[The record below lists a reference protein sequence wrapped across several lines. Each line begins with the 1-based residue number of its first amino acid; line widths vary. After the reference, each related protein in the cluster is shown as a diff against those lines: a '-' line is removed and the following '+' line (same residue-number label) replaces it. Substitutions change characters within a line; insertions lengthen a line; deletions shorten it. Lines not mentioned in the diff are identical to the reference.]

1 MRPLILL
8 CVVTGAGLVYLMSQA
23 TSNTALFTQNYPA
36 LLGLGGLLSLGLMLL
51 IGYQLVV
58 LRRKLKERVFGSKLT
73 LRLMVVFALM
83 ALVPGGLVYAI
94 SFQFLQS
101 SIESWFDV
109 RMDKALEGGLNLA
122 RSTLD
127 SSLRELG
134 QKAEGMAQS
143 LATAQAVEPAT
154 LSRLREQYG
163 VEEATLFNQRGT
175 P

>member
-1 MRPLILL
+1 
-8 CVVTGAGLVYLMSQA
+8 
-23 TSNTALFTQNYPA
+23 
-36 LLGLGGLLSLGLMLL
+36 MLL

-127 SSLRELG
+127 SSLAR
-134 QKAEGMAQS
+134 ARPEGRGHGPVARHRRRPS
-143 LATAQAVEPAT
+143 
-154 LSRLREQYG
+154 SRR
-163 VEEATLFNQRGT
+163 

>member
-23 TSNTALFTQNYPA
+23 TSNTTLFTQNYPA

-109 RMDKALEGGLNLA
+109 RVDAALEGGIA
-122 RSTLD
+122 
-127 SSLRELG
+127 LG
-134 QKAEGMAQS
+134 QNALDYLVSQVRDKAGDMVDEKTDGKFEGIVDKAQDALQS
-143 LATAQAVEPAT
+143 QT
-154 LSRLREQYG
+154 G
-163 VEEATLFNQRGT
+163 DN
-175 P
+175 

>member
-1 MRPLILL
+1 
-8 CVVTGAGLVYLMSQA
+8 
-23 TSNTALFTQNYPA
+23 
-36 LLGLGGLLSLGLMLL
+36 MLL

-58 LRRKLKERVFGSKLT
+58 LRRKLHERVFGSKLT

-122 RSTLD
+122 RNALD
-127 SSLRELG
+127 NSLQELG
-134 QKAEGMAQS
+134 QKAEGDGAVARHGAGGRAGDPEPPARAALRRGSHPAQ
-143 LATAQAVEPAT
+143 PARQGH
-154 LSRLREQYG
+154 RLRRHRAPVSLLPDLPGPNVLRQVRAQQPVRTIE
-163 VEEATLFNQRGT
+163 
-175 P
+175 